1 MKLVSLYESINDKGI
16 LKALFVIGI
25 TASGKS
31 LLSKPLNFF
40 ARHLDIDY
48 PQEFYSIKNDIDL
61 GINGDSTIKRNL
73 MKRSIEITK
82 AQLKSY
88 TNNMLPIVYNTTGV
102 NLHLIKSKIECLRAL
117 GYDVGIIHINADLN
131 NVLKRAKARRY
142 GNNKHRHVPETFIQD
157 SYKILQLN
165 ANEYK
170 AMVASDLNSTKHII
184 DFYKVVQNNGYMG
197 DETITNVYKL
207 AMDFFNSPVKN
218 PVGKSI
224 INKIRND
231 NLKSLSDVF
240 NKSELDSIYTLW
252 K

>member
-1 MKLVSLYESINDKGI
+1 MK
-16 LKALFVIGI
+16 
-25 TASGKS
+25 
-31 LLSKPLNFF
+31 
-40 ARHLDIDY
+40 H
-48 PQEFYSIKNDIDL
+48 
-61 GINGDSTIKRNL
+61 
-73 MKRSIEITK
+73 SIEITK

-170 AMVASDLNSTKHII
+170 AMVASDLNSTKPII